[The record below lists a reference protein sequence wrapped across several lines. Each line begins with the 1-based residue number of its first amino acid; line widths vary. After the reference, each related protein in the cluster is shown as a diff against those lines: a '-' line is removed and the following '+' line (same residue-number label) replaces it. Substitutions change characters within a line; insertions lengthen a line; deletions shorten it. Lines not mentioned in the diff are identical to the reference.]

1 MLKQSAHI
9 KSPDIPVSSFE
20 EYFKA
25 VNNSEDPFF
34 QVDEDSV
41 HFNIRDEFQVMFHEL
56 DTDVSLE
63 EINKGIKQLKLSKSA
78 GPDNYLNEYFIH
90 GNTVLISYLQSR
102 INVNFKTF
110 PRNMVRMIHCS
121 SPQKGS
127 INTPENDRGIT
138 LLTVLGKPFTR
149 ILTNRFTS
157 WAERY
162 NVYIEA
168 QASFRSEMS
177 TSDNIFVLHG
187 IITHMVNQGKNCI
200 VVS

>member
-1 MLKQSAHI
+1 M
-9 KSPDIPVSSFE
+9 
-20 EYFKA
+20 
-25 VNNSEDPFF
+25 
-34 QVDEDSV
+34 
-41 HFNIRDEFQVMFHEL
+41 HFTERFVRDEFQVMFHEL

-63 EINKGIKQLKLSKSA
+63 EINKHIKLLKLIKSA
-78 GPDNYLNEYFIH
+78 GPDNYLTGPDNYLNEYFIH

-149 ILTNRFTS
+149 ILTNRLTS

>member
-78 GPDNYLNEYFIH
+78 GPCFWEIAC
-90 GNTVLISYLQSR
+90 
-102 INVNFKTF
+102 FK
-110 PRNMVRMIHCS
+110 
-121 SPQKGS
+121 
-127 INTPENDRGIT
+127 NDI
-138 LLTVLGKPFTR
+138 K
-149 ILTNRFTS
+149 
-157 WAERY
+157 
-162 NVYIEA
+162 
-168 QASFRSEMS
+168 Q
-177 TSDNIFVLHG
+177 
-187 IITHMVNQGKNCI
+187 
-200 VVS
+200 